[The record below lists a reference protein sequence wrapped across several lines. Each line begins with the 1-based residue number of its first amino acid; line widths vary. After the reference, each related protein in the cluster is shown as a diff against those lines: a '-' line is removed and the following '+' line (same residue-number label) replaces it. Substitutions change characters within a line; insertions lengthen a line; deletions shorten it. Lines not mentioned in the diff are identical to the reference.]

1 MSSFKP
7 EELAMKDFLDFLLH
21 VQGIP
26 MEYLLL
32 ILVFAVLALAAFALH
47 VIHSIVTRDRS

>member
-1 MSSFKP
+1 
-7 EELAMKDFLDFLLH
+7 MKDFLDFLLH